1 MFQRGIGVQ
10 STGVFF
16 SKKFLYSFCQPDGVL
31 SPLRIVPLGLSWDV
45 EMSFSLLSHWC
56 SQYIAVYASRVKEK
70 VKTQRTSFTAKYIFV
85 ITFQNKVNE
94 EGWTFQQKLFSGVWR
109 SVCHNI
115 FQGLW
120 RKTVGKVQL
129 SCILLKL
136 VIVGDK
142 QNLKWIYTFQYFV
155 FLKIKQNFKPSALVD
170 VAHVLCSTVR
180 LHVSAVV
187 FTMYKRWRWWWKVGV
202 SR

>member
-1 MFQRGIGVQ
+1 MA
-10 STGVFF
+10 SKALVFF
-16 SKKFLYSFCQPDGVL
+16 LFFFYPFCQPDGVL

-45 EMSFSLLSHWC
+45 QMSFSLLSHWC
-56 SQYIAVYASRVKEK
+56 SQYIAVYASRIKEK

-94 EGWTFQQKLFSGVWR
+94 EGWVFQQKLFSGVLR

-115 FQGLW
+115 FQGALKKNF
-120 RKTVGKVQL
+120 RQGQL

-136 VIVGDK
+136 LIVGDK

-155 FLKIKQNFKPSALVD
+155 FLKIKQIFKPSALVD
-170 VAHVLCSTVR
+170 VAHVLCSTVPR
-180 LHVSAVV
+180 HVSAMG

-202 SR
+202 NR